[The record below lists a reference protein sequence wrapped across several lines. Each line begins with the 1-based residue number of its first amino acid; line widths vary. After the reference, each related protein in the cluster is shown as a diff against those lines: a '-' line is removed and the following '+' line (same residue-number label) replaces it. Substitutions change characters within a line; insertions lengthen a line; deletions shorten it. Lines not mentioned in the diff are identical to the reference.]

1 MPGVPKE
8 DITID
13 LTPERVEINAES
25 SKETERKEDEYTYR
39 ERGYASYRRTLD
51 LPADVL
57 PNKAQASFK
66 NGVLE
71 LNLPKKEPT
80 EIEKKTRVTI
90 K

>member
-1 MPGVPKE
+1 MPGVHKE

-25 SKETERKEDEYTYR
+25 SKETERKEEEYIYR
-39 ERGYASYRRTLD
+39 ERGYASYRRALD
-51 LPADVL
+51 LPSDVQ
-57 PNKAQASFK
+57 PDTAEASFK

-71 LNLPKKEPT
+71 RNLPKKEPT